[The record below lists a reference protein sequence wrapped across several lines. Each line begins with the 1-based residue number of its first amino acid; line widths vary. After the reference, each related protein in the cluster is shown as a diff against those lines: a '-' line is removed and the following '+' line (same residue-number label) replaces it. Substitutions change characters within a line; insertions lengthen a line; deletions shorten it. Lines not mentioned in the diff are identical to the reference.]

1 MKGHH
6 PATCNP
12 IPVLRHNDAS
22 LDYSSMEMKL
32 AREMARM
39 KSAAE
44 QRKRELMVMAAQ
56 SDDVKNLKAEIDA
69 AKMNKMRAA

>member
-1 MKGHH
+1 
-6 PATCNP
+6 
-12 IPVLRHNDAS
+12 
-22 LDYSSMEMKL
+22 
-32 AREMARM
+32 MARM